1 MNTNKNQVK
10 SPQTLGTVGATNRSN
25 PNFSN
30 RDISGNASTWF
41 EKLSKPAK
49 YGMLASGPVVSAV
62 LGILVYHLA
71 NSLFGSLARGKKF
84 FIQYC
89 KYFKPHGIK
98 LSGRELE
105 ISCTHYDEFYKEQV
119 EGYIRFNTHIDE
131 NFKSVMNSKLE
142 GEALNKARINFRNCV
157 FPFYVYYNFKL
168 KTDFYNIAAKNGIN
182 ICSEK
187 QENFIDFY
195 DKVVVRPNNG
205 KLSVCF
211 EKTIVH
217 EDKPFGNPGKYEVKD
232 ITAEFNIANPKTQEE
247 KNRKNFYDALVKY
260 FNNDDVAKQILINN

>member
-1 MNTNKNQVK
+1 
-10 SPQTLGTVGATNRSN
+10 
-25 PNFSN
+25 
-30 RDISGNASTWF
+30 
-41 EKLSKPAK
+41 
-49 YGMLASGPVVSAV
+49 MLASGTVGSAV
-62 LGILVYHLA
+62 LGILGYYLA
-71 NSLFGSLARGKKF
+71 NSLFGQLARGKKL

-89 KYFKPHGIK
+89 KHFKPHVKPHGIR
-98 LSGRELE
+98 LDENYLE
-105 ISCTHYDEFYKEQV
+105 IMYKIYNEYLKKQ
-119 EGYIRFNTHIDE
+119 EEISIFFNMGQNAD
-131 NFKSVMNSKLE
+131 NFKEVTNSKLE
-142 GEALNKARINFRNCV
+142 GEALNKASIDFRDCM
-157 FPFYVYYNFKL
+157 FKYYIYYNLKL
-168 KTDFYNIAAKNGIN
+168 KTDFYNIAVKNGIN
-182 ICSEK
+182 VCSEK

-232 ITAEFNIANPKTQEE
+232 ITAEFNIANPKTQKE

>member
-1 MNTNKNQVK
+1 
-10 SPQTLGTVGATNRSN
+10 
-25 PNFSN
+25 
-30 RDISGNASTWF
+30 
-41 EKLSKPAK
+41 
-49 YGMLASGPVVSAV
+49 MLASGTVGSAV
-62 LGILVYHLA
+62 LGILGYYLA
-71 NSLFGSLARGKKF
+71 NSLFGQLARGKKF

-89 KYFKPHGIK
+89 KYFKSHGIK
-98 LSGRELE
+98 FDERGLE
-105 ISCTHYDEFYKEQV
+105 IRYNSEWLEKQKKSYIVFSMRRCMDDFKEV
-119 EGYIRFNTHIDE
+119 T
-131 NFKSVMNSKLE
+131 NSKLE
-142 GEALNKARINFRNCV
+142 SEALNKASIDFRDCM
-157 FPFYVYYNFKL
+157 FKYYVDYNLKL
-168 KTDFYNIAAKNGIN
+168 KTDFYNIAVKNGIN
-182 ICSEK
+182 VCSEK